1 MTQALARAREALDNL
16 GGVLYDD
23 SRAYI
28 VTAAEDTE
36 TGVRVSGDQLTHD
49 RVWALLVAL
58 TEAGS
63 DFTTPL
69 DRDGLL
75 AAAAAHGV

>member
-1 MTQALARAREALDNL
+1 MKQAADP
-16 GGVLYDD
+16 
-23 SRAYI
+23 
-28 VTAAEDTE
+28 
-36 TGVRVSGDQLTHD
+36 DQLTHD